1 MTVDRVSALRR
12 TSLLSGLAD
21 RDLEA
26 LAAIMRECEFEAGAT
41 VTAEGRR
48 DARVLAFFVI
58 VEGTATVS
66 RGGRPVA
73 TLGPGDHFG
82 EIALLRNV
90 PRTATVRAGSP
101 LRLLA
106 LERDE
111 FLAAVTGSRRA
122 LARAHAVADRRLHAG
137 GA

>member
-1 MTVDRVSALRR
+1 LRR
-12 TSLLSGLAD
+12 IPIFAPLPEHVAEELSWHLIPSDVPRGAVVIREGDAGDRFYVIVDGTAD
-21 RDLEA
+21 VS
-26 LAAIMRECEFEAGAT
+26 IAGA
-41 VTAEGRR
+41 
-48 DARVLAFFVI
+48 
-58 VEGTATVS
+58 
-66 RGGRPVA
+66 PVRS
-73 TLGPGDHFG
+73 LGPGDHFG